1 MSTPPSWGIGRSR
14 VAAVDH
20 PNDPRG
26 GMYCTTTGSGRG
38 QRRDMVCLAEVGNGI
53 EHQQR
58 LDAGHERIHCCCTAA
73 DVGIDIG
80 DDQLAAS
87 HRCIRSRRSVLTNA
101 PYRSLREHGVHR
113 PRSKSRHDSGVRW
126 RTGEPGAPES
136 TGRGC
141 RRPNGGVRLAVMES
155 SGRWKHW
162 RSVQQQSG
170 VLYALL
176 AAARPKCRLYSAT
189 RGGLGPFRVRDRCSS
204 DTLGWSHAHVERGDP
219 VTAGYA
225 D

>member
-126 RTGEPGAPES
+126 RTGEPGALSQQARLSEAKW
-136 TGRGC
+136 RGS
-141 RRPNGGVRLAVMES
+141 PGSNGVFWSVEALAIGPTTE
-155 SGRWKHW
+155 
-162 RSVQQQSG
+162 RSV
-170 VLYALL
+170 VC
-176 AAARPKCRLYSAT
+176 AARSGKAQMSSIFRHAWRFGAIQSA
-189 RGGLGPFRVRDRCSS
+189 RSML
-204 DTLGWSHAHVERGDP
+204 E
-219 VTAGYA
+219 
-225 D
+225 